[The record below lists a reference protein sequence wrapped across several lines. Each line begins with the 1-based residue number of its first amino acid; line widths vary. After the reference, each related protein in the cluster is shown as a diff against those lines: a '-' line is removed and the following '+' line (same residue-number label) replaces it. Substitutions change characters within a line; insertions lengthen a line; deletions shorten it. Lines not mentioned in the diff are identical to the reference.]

1 MSAVQWVIDGLPDGT
16 QKLLRIY
23 VEDVTKA
30 FGDHLDAVLLYGSAV
45 RGDFLPGRSNL
56 NILLFV
62 SSYDVAV
69 LKEYATVHKKW
80 NKELVVAPLFLTKD
94 DLQASAMVFPL
105 EYQDI
110 HDCHRLLWGQDPLV
124 GLNVD
129 QRYLAGE
136 VLQSLRGNLVRLRQ
150 RFVEG
155 GGTAEAMLILLALSI
170 TAVLPILRGAQR
182 LLDRPIRSQGTELL
196 EDVEACF
203 EMDLSA
209 LHDVWLLKRGQISP
223 GQKEVPRLMDRY
235 MDGLARLTSAMERR
249 IGS

>member
-16 QKLLRIY
+16 QKLLRAY
-23 VEDVTKA
+23 VQDVVKA
-30 FGDHLDAVLLYGSAV
+30 FGDHLESVLLYGSAV

-56 NILLFV
+56 NLVLFV

-69 LKEYATVHKKW
+69 LKQYTTVHKKW
-80 NKELVVAPLFLTKD
+80 SKELVVAPLFLTKD

-124 GLNVD
+124 GFNVD

-136 VLQSLRGNLVRLRQ
+136 VLQSLRGNLVRMRQ
-150 RFVEG
+150 RLVEG
-155 GGTAEAMLILLALSI
+155 GGTAEAMLILLPLSI
-170 TAVLPILRGAQR
+170 TAVLPVLRGAQR
-182 LLDRPIRSQGTELL
+182 LLDRPVLSQGTELL
-196 EDVEACF
+196 KDVEACL
-203 EMDLSA
+203 EIDLSA
-209 LHDVWLLKRGQISP
+209 LHDAWLLKRGRISP

-235 MDGLARLTSAMERR
+235 MDGLARLTAAMERR
-249 IGS
+249 VGS